1 MRRYRYKAFRPD
13 GAAVT
18 GALPAASASD
28 AARTLRERGCTV
40 ARLRPERRLLPRWIS
55 GRALALFCRE
65 WASLLSAG
73 LPMTEALAILARH
86 GRRAA
91 RQTFADIAATVASGQ
106 TAAAAFRQSGAFPP
120 FFLAMVAVGEQS
132 GTLPEQLRRLGA
144 YYEKS
149 ARLRRQFF
157 AALAY
162 PAFVLC
168 LASALFLLVLTV
180 ILPSFSLLFESLDL
194 PLPAVTA
201 RALALGLF
209 LRQDGPVLLAGCGL
223 ALLALLL
230 WKRTRRG
237 RAAWDRLLFRSRFL
251 RRLFLIR
258 FCASL
263 AALLRSGA
271 PLSDALHLTEAA
283 AGNGEG
289 KRRIRLA
296 EAALASGCGFAESL
310 AASGLSSPALDPM
323 AAAGEAGGELPE
335 FLGEAA
341 RLMAEETGR
350 VLDRWKA
357 LLEPALLLFVGGL
370 TAAVV
375 FTVMIPLFTAA
386 GRALP

>member
-1 MRRYRYKAFRPD
+1 MKRYRYKAFRAD

-18 GALPAASASD
+18 GTLPAASAEE

-40 ARLRPERRLLPRWIS
+40 ARLRPERVLFPRPLS
-55 GRALALFCRE
+55 RRALSLFCRE

-73 LPMTEALAILARH
+73 LPMTEALAVIAGH

-91 RQTFADIAATVASGQ
+91 RQTFADLAATVASGQ
-106 TAAAAFRQSGAFPP
+106 TAAGACRRSGAFPP
-120 FFLAMVAVGEQS
+120 FFLAMIAVGEQS

-149 ARLRRQFF
+149 ARLRRHFL

-168 LASALFLLVLTV
+168 LASAVFLLVLTV
-180 ILPSFSLLFESLDL
+180 ILPSFSLLFESLGL

-201 RALALGLF
+201 QALALGLF
-209 LRQDGPVLLAGCGL
+209 LRQYGPALPAGLLLIGL
-223 ALLALLL
+223 ALFL
-230 WKRTRRG
+230 WRRTAQG
-237 RAAWDRLLFRSRFL
+237 RAAWDRLLFRSRFV

-258 FCASL
+258 FCAALS
-263 AALLRSGA
+263 ALLRSGA
-271 PLSDALHLTEAA
+271 PLSDALRLTEAA
-283 AGNGEG
+283 AGNREE
-289 KRRIRLA
+289 KRRIRRT
-296 EAALASGCGFAESL
+296 EAALASGSGFAESL
-310 AASGLSSPALDPM
+310 AAAGLSSPALDPM
-323 AAAGEAGGELPE
+323 AAAGEAGGELPK

-350 VLDRWKA
+350 VLARWKA

-386 GRALP
+386 GRGLP